1 MSDPLD
7 ALRAYHARL
16 EADLAELEVRRAEQP
31 GLAAAAGQVARE
43 LRETQALLDGHAR
56 HRRLPMLEAAKIASP
71 CPARWEDMV
80 GDEHTRFCAGCQ
92 KTVFNL
98 SALTADEAEALLL
111 AHGAGLCARLYRRPD
126 GTVLTRDCPVGV
138 RRKRLRGVRALG
150 LAAAFGAAIT
160 AVADDDRAC
169 PAAVF
174 AVPVPPVVRP
184 ERKPTPPTNPAEA
197 LPFPFENFLLGGIV
211 SSEVDPK
218 LPRDGVVPPADLG
231 APAKARA
238 APPAKPKRQR

>member
-1 MSDPLD
+1 MTDPLD
-7 ALRAYHARL
+7 ALRAYHAKL
-16 EADLAELEVRRAEQP
+16 ERDLAELEVRRAEQP
-31 GLAAAAGQVARE
+31 GLAAAASEVARQ
-43 LRETQALLDGHAR
+43 LRESQALLDDHVR
-56 HRRLPMLEAAKIASP
+56 RRRLPMLEAAKIASP

-80 GDEHTRFCAGCQ
+80 GDEHTRFCVGCQ

-98 SALTADEAEALLL
+98 SALTAEEAEALLA
-111 AHGAGLCARLYRRPD
+111 AHGEGGLCARLYRRPD

-174 AVPVPPVVRP
+174 AVPVPPVARP
-184 ERKPTPPTNPAEA
+184 QRVEQA
-197 LPFPFENFLLGGIV
+197 PFPFEHFLLGAVG
-211 SSEVDPK
+211 SAEVETT
-218 LPRDGVVPPADLG
+218 LPRDGVIAPADLVT
-231 APAKARA
+231 PVEDRA
-238 APPAKPKRQR
+238 QPPRKPTKRRR

>member
-1 MSDPLD
+1 
-7 ALRAYHARL
+7 
-16 EADLAELEVRRAEQP
+16 
-31 GLAAAAGQVARE
+31 
-43 LRETQALLDGHAR
+43 
-56 HRRLPMLEAAKIASP
+56 
-71 CPARWEDMV
+71 
-80 GDEHTRFCAGCQ
+80 
-92 KTVFNL
+92 
-98 SALTADEAEALLL
+98 
-111 AHGAGLCARLYRRPD
+111 
-126 GTVLTRDCPVGV
+126 VGV

>member
-1 MSDPLD
+1 
-7 ALRAYHARL
+7 
-16 EADLAELEVRRAEQP
+16 
-31 GLAAAAGQVARE
+31 
-43 LRETQALLDGHAR
+43 
-56 HRRLPMLEAAKIASP
+56 MLEAAKIASP

-184 ERKPTPPTNPAEA
+184 ERKPDPPTNPAEA

-211 SSEVDPK
+211 GGEVDAK
-218 LPRDGVVPPADLG
+218 LPRDGLVPPADLT
-231 APAKARA
+231 PAKARA